1 MIDKKAV
8 VDIGSNTIRMSLF
21 KVDEYGFKELLNK
34 KTTAGLVSYV
44 KSGLLSKEGIDKLV
58 MILNKLITT
67 ARELSFD
74 DIYIFATAS
83 LRNIDNSDEV
93 LNILKEQ
100 VSVPVKIIS
109 GREEAFYG
117 YSGVKEK
124 IDVKDGVIVDI
135 GGGSTEIT
143 SLKKGEIVAGTSL
156 PIGCLSIFEKYNS
169 GLFISKKNQHRALK
183 NIRRII
189 KSFNKDFL
197 KSEAIYGVGG
207 TIRAVSNVIME
218 KKGLQSNRE
227 IPAKFV
233 FSLYEDLKKR
243 DIKTYHRVLK
253 IVPERV
259 HTIFPGILIL
269 ISILKLTN
277 AKTIY
282 VSKYGVREGVLINLL
297 KKE

>member
-1 MIDKKAV
+1 MDKKAV

-21 KVDEYGFKELLNK
+21 KIDEFGFKELLNK

-58 MILNKLITT
+58 NILNKLITT

-74 DIYIFATAS
+74 DIHIFATAS
-83 LRNIDNSDEV
+83 LRNIENSDEV
-93 LNILKEQ
+93 LNVLSER
-100 VSVPVKIIS
+100 VSIPVEIIS

-117 YSGVKEK
+117 YTGVSEK
-124 IDVKDGVIVDI
+124 YDVKDGVIVDI

-156 PIGCLSIFEKYNS
+156 PIGCLSIFEKYNN
-169 GLFISKKNQHRALK
+169 GLFISKKNQIKALK
-183 NIRRII
+183 KIKKNI
-189 KSFNKDFL
+189 KSFNKEFL
-197 KSEAIYGVGG
+197 KADAIYGVGG

-218 KKGLQSNRE
+218 RMGLQSNRE

-233 FSLYEDLKKR
+233 FSLYEDLKNR

-253 IVPERV
+253 IAPERV
-259 HTIFPGILIL
+259 HTILPGILIL
-269 ISILKLTN
+269 ISILKYTK

>member
-1 MIDKKAV
+1 MIDKKAI

-21 KVDEYGFKELLNK
+21 KIDENGFSELLNK
-34 KTTAGLVSYV
+34 KTTAGLASYV
-44 KSGLLSKEGIDKLV
+44 KGGLLSKEGIDKLV
-58 MILNKLITT
+58 TILNKLIAT
-67 ARELSFD
+67 ARELSFE

-93 LNILKEQ
+93 MCILSER
-100 VSVPVKIIS
+100 VCVPVKIIS

-117 YSGVKEK
+117 YTGVSEK
-124 IDVKDGVIVDI
+124 VDVKDGVIVDI

-143 SLKKGEIVAGTSL
+143 SVKKGEIVAGSSL
-156 PIGCLSIFEKYNS
+156 PIGCLSVFEKYNS
-169 GLFISKKNQHRALK
+169 GLFISKKNQVKALK
-183 NIRRII
+183 MIKKTI

-197 KSEAIYGVGG
+197 RAKAIYGVGG

-233 FSLYEDLKKR
+233 FSLYEDLRNR
-243 DIKTYHRVLK
+243 DLKTYHRVLK
-253 IVPERV
+253 ISPERV

-269 ISILKLTN
+269 ISILKYTK